1 MYMINL
7 ESRALVGECEVKL
20 YSKDGLLKE
29 FRKVKNITVTSGFA
43 AVCAQMGDPTQPA
56 AFQYCAIGDGTNA
69 PAIGDTLL
77 VSELARGT
85 GGFGITGDTVWT
97 NDCTFAAG
105 VGSGTITESGLFND
119 AASDTI
125 TMLCR
130 QTFGAITKGESD
142 TLVVTW
148 QYTLS

>member
-1 MYMINL
+1 MINL
-7 ESRALVGECEVKL
+7 ESRALIGECEVKL

-29 FRKVKNITVTSGFA
+29 YRKVKNLTVSAGFLV
-43 AVCAQMGDPTQPA
+43 VCSQMGDPSQPA
-56 AFQYCAIGDGTNA
+56 AFQYCGIGDGTNA
-69 PAIGDTLL
+69 PALSDTLL
-77 VSELARGT
+77 ISELARGT
-85 GGFGITGDTVWT
+85 GGFSTSGNTVWT

-130 QTFGAITKGESD
+130 QTFGAITKGAAD